1 MMRNQS
7 SSQRDPSLKPF
18 LRSMAIELLIYTPFV
33 MVYLLLVL
41 RYGSDT
47 LLRLFQESPIVYT
60 IVGIA
65 AILAQGVLLDTL
77 TTWLLRRF
85 GLRR

>member
-1 MMRNQS
+1 MSDQPSPR
-7 SSQRDPSLKPF
+7 RDPSLKPF
-18 LRSMAIELLIYTPFV
+18 LRSMAIELLIYSPII

-41 RYGSDT
+41 RFGSDG
-47 LLRLFQESPIVYT
+47 LLYLFEQSPIVYT

-65 AILAQGVLLDTL
+65 AILAQGVLLDML

>member
-1 MMRNQS
+1 MSDRPDP
-7 SSQRDPSLKPF
+7 RKDPSLRPF
-18 LRSMAIELLIYTPFV
+18 IRSITIELLIYAPIV

-47 LLRLFQESPIVYT
+47 LLRLFQESTIVYT
-60 IVGIA
+60 FVGTA
-65 AILAQGVLLDTL
+65 AILAQVVLLDLL

>member
-1 MMRNQS
+1 
-7 SSQRDPSLKPF
+7 
-18 LRSMAIELLIYTPFV
+18 MAIELLIYTPFV

>member
-1 MMRNQS
+1 MNDQS
-7 SSQRDPSLKPF
+7 SPRRDPSLRPF
-18 LRSMAIELLIYTPFV
+18 LRSMALELLIYAPVV

-41 RYGSDT
+41 RYGSEG
-47 LLRLFQESPIVYT
+47 LLYLFQRSPITYT
-60 IVGIA
+60 VIGIA
-65 AILAQGVLLDTL
+65 AILAQGVLLDML

>member
-1 MMRNQS
+1 MSDRPAP
-7 SSQRDPSLKPF
+7 RKDPSLGPF
-18 LRSMAIELLIYTPFV
+18 IRSMTIELLIYAPIV

-47 LLRLFQESPIVYT
+47 LLRLFQESTIVYT
-60 IVGIA
+60 FVGIA
-65 AILAQGVLLDTL
+65 AILAQGVLLDLL

>member
-1 MMRNQS
+1 
-7 SSQRDPSLKPF
+7 
-18 LRSMAIELLIYTPFV
+18 MAIELLIYAPIV

-41 RYGSDT
+41 QYGSDA
-47 LLRLFQESPIVYT
+47 LLHLFQQSTVVYT
-60 IVGIA
+60 IVGIV
-65 AILAQGVLLDTL
+65 AILAQGVLLDLL